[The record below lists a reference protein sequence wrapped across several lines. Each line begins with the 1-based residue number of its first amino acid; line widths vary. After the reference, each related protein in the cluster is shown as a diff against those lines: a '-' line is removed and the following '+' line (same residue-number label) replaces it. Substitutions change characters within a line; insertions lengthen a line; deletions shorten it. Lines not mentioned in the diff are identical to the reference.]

1 MGKKSSKAPNVVGG
15 AQVDRETA
23 REGLYADR
31 PDQFN
36 PFGSIT
42 WDQVRTVDP
51 ATGKKTTRWIQNQNL
66 TPQMQ
71 KIFDQQM
78 GLMQGRSEL
87 AAGMQDRIA
96 QEMGG
101 APDWAQF
108 GSVQGLQY
116 NPDELRQRAE
126 DAAYQR
132 EVMRLDPRFQ
142 NQERDLEIKLRNQ
155 GLRPGDQAY
164 DAAMT
169 SFGNERTDAYERARL
184 GAVDTGRLEA
194 QQLWDQQ
201 MGRTELANA
210 LRDKQIQE
218 YLGKRSF
225 SLGEAEQLGAGQSL
239 TELISTFSGQSGGST

>member
-31 PDQFN
+31 PDQYN
-36 PFGSIT
+36 PFGSVEWSQKMVT
-42 WDQVRTVDP
+42 DP
-51 ATGKKTTRWIQNQNL
+51 ATGKQTTKWTQNQNL
-66 TPQMQ
+66 SPQMQ
-71 KIFDQQM
+71 GIFNDQM

-87 AAGMQDRIA
+87 ATGMQDRIA

-108 GSVQGLQY
+108 GDVQGLEY

-126 DAAYQR
+126 DDAYKR
-132 EVMRLDPRFQ
+132 ETMRLDPRFEK
-142 NQERDLEIKLRNQ
+142 QESELEVKLRNQ

-164 DAAMT
+164 DSAIG

-184 GAVDTGRLEA
+184 GATDTGRLESG
-194 QQLWDQQ
+194 QLCDQQ
-201 MGRTELANA
+201 MGRTELSNA

-218 YLGKRSF
+218 YLGKRGF
-225 SLGEAEQLGAGQSL
+225 SLGESGQLMEGQDL
-239 TELISTFSGQSGGST
+239 ANLISTFSGGGGGE

>member
-1 MGKKSSKAPNVVGG
+1 MA
-15 AQVDRETA
+15 T
-23 REGLYADR
+23 
-31 PDQFN
+31 
-36 PFGSIT
+36 
-42 WDQVRTVDP
+42 DP
-51 ATGKKTTRWIQNQNL
+51 ATGKKTTRWTQNQNL
-66 TPQMQ
+66 SPQMQ
-71 KIFDQQM
+71 KIFDDQM

-87 AAGMQDRIA
+87 AAGMQGRIA

-108 GSVQGLQY
+108 GDVQGLEY

-132 EVMRLDPRFQ
+132 ETMRLDPRFQ
-142 NQERDLEIKLRNQ
+142 KQERDLEIKLRNQ

-164 DAAMT
+164 DAAMG

-184 GAVDTGRLEA
+184 GATDTGRMEA
-194 QQLWDQQ
+194 GQLWEQQ
-201 MGRTELANA
+201 MGRTELSNA

-218 YLGKRSF
+218 YLGKRGF

-239 TELISTFSGQSGGST
+239 AELIGTFGGGGSTGGGG